1 MKSLSYATLSGL
13 AMLLSL
19 ATLLPQPAT
28 SQDSPA
34 LTFSERP
41 NYFSEENPLCP
52 DSTLLLIFNAPV
64 NPGDIARQISFFDS
78 RDDRFVGLTA
88 SRPSGKEI
96 AAFDENQPGDTSLD
110 HFVVIRPKAD
120 LPLDATWK
128 LYTKAGLSSADGAF
142 QVNESFTTFLGD
154 LDSFTISEIVTQN
167 SFDEPLRIALRHS
180 KAKLNPEFDDAK
192 LAKMITVNPPPK
204 NLSIASDSYNIYL
217 DGDFSYGTGYEVKVA
232 DGIVAADKTQLAQV
246 ASANVTFEPNG
257 GFITYPTFATTQN
270 AAGHRRFDIRHGNLT
285 GVRTRVKHLT
295 GDQLILALR
304 EYSELYEGWGEEM
317 ALPFDTVPGS
327 IIHDSFSESTAQVDH
342 SETLSLSWDEL
353 NKKSATGAYYLC
365 SEGQSSV
372 QEGKAFGAQSLVQLT
387 DIGFFWKQSRD
398 RTLIHAFSIATG
410 VPLAGAKLRLV
421 DAAAQLLYEVT
432 TDASGQATLPKAAY
446 AGHKTTPYL
455 DATLGTDRH
464 VMPFSEDAANIYLW
478 SFNIPQRYEEAID
491 GERRTLLFTDR
502 GVYRPGDEVKVKG
515 FSRLVDEDKL
525 LGAPKGE
532 ARLRIFDSKH
542 RKIEERPLTL
552 SARGSIDAS
561 FTLPEGDL
569 GWYTLE
575 LDCNPLP
582 VATAQP
588 AEGEAEAEPE
598 TDWRLIT
605 STSFQVEE
613 YRVNTFAVELTAPRD
628 QVGNGIE
635 IPLQATYYMGK
646 PLSSAEVNW
655 SAYAYPSYPS
665 PRGFDEFEFGD
676 TTADRES
683 FSTSGTLP
691 ISPKGEA
698 LVAFELP
705 DNSINPGPQ
714 SVSVTASVT
723 DANQQT
729 ISGSTD
735 FVIHSSDF
743 YLGLRSPEGVHR
755 AGDTAT
761 FSVAA
766 ISGGGEAWTE
776 VVPTQFLVEREVWNT
791 VKIMGANGVMTHRN
805 ERSLQTV
812 SDTAVELVTKVDPVT
827 GLTLALPHDISFP
840 EAGDYL
846 ISAIGR
852 DAQNRRVLT
861 RTSFT
866 VIGAEE
872 PSWSWHDVIRIDL
885 IPDKTSYKIGETAH
899 LLARSPVFGPALLT
913 TERAGVRSTRTLTI
927 DAYETV
933 LDIPI
938 EAGAAPNFF
947 ASLVIFRGSTDSPH
961 VHSTA
966 DYRLGYTQ
974 IDVDDPATHLAVA
987 IDAGAAEY
995 YQPGEKIE
1003 IAATVTDATGKAV
1016 SDAEVT
1022 FYAVDEGVLS
1032 LTGYE
1037 TPDPHAVFHA
1047 PFDLAVNTGQSL
1059 SDLMP
1064 ENPLEQD
1071 FGNKGYVIGGGGDG
1085 VMMDPDRM
1093 RKDFKALAFWEPTLV
1108 TDASGRATANFIAP
1122 DNLTRFRI
1130 MAVVG
1135 EGSRFGQAETP
1146 VVINKPLT
1154 IEPALPG
1161 FSNVTDQ
1168 IDITAVLQNNT
1179 DKAQE
1184 IEVAVSLD
1192 DHALFLSQIGDVIP
1206 TKLEPGAVPSR
1217 ERSIKAF
1224 LDPGATET
1232 LSFPIALTAT
1242 GDAKWKWQV
1251 RSLTD
1256 DKLRDATEST
1266 LAVGY
1271 PLPLLR
1277 EAHTFALRDSADLAN
1292 ALASVSPKLLAGSG
1306 EIQISLSNSRLIEAS
1321 DALDY
1326 LLTYPYGCVEQ
1337 TTSSLIPWLST
1348 QSLRQ
1353 VMPQLN
1359 KSETEVASVI
1369 KKGVAR
1375 LFTMQTD
1382 DGGLAYWPGGTESV
1396 LWGSAYGGVGIAQA
1410 IKQGAVIASP
1420 ATDSLYEYLSKSLRD
1435 SAERKDPYELSQRCL
1450 AAYALALAGVNETP
1464 YHEVLFEKRKLLSS
1478 EARALLALAMIESG
1492 NSTPERVA
1500 QLLVA
1505 DERIPLAEVTWY
1517 KQPYLA
1523 ATRLLA
1529 QIKHDPTSNMVDRY
1543 VDDLMKLRLPQR
1555 GWGST
1560 YSNAWPLLAL
1570 SSYADLS
1577 AAKLAANEVT
1587 LTLGDRSSTVK
1598 LPNEPGSG
1606 TATFTFDGGLGS
1618 TPLKIAPKD
1627 GSPVYASVRI
1637 AARPPLG
1644 PTEQTNEGFAI
1655 DRRYNKVEI
1664 DGTIVAAENLKV
1676 GDLILVTLNLNIPLE
1691 RESYLAIDDPLPAIF
1706 ESVNP
1711 DFETQATQQVN
1722 AERKARR
1729 LYCNFSELRKDRT
1742 LFFADNVWGA
1752 GDYSL
1757 QYLARVVAPGEV
1769 TAPPAKIEAM
1779 YEPQRHGL
1787 SASSRISATALP
1799 LASGKV
1805 AGN

>member
-1 MKSLSYATLSGL
+1 MKSLSSSTITGFALWLGFTALMASP
-13 AMLLSL
+13 AM
-19 ATLLPQPAT
+19 
-28 SQDSPA
+28 SQDTPA

-41 NYFSEENPLCP
+41 NYFSDENPFCP
-52 DSTLLLIFNAPV
+52 DSSLLLIFNAPV
-64 NPGDIARQISFFDS
+64 NPADIAKQISFFDS
-78 RDDRFVGLTA
+78 REDRFVGLKATRPTA
-88 SRPSGKEI
+88 EEI
-96 AAFDENQPGDTSLD
+96 TAFDENQPGDTSLD
-110 HFVVIRPKAD
+110 HFVVVRPKSD

-128 LYTKAGLSSADGAF
+128 LYTKAGLSSADGSF
-142 QVNESFTTFLGD
+142 QVNESFTTMLSD
-154 LDSFTISEIVTQN
+154 LDSFTISQIETEN
-167 SFDEPLRIALRHS
+167 YFDQPLRIALRHT
-180 KAKLNPEFDDAK
+180 KAKLNKEFDEAK
-192 LAKMITVNPPPK
+192 LAQLISVNPAPK
-204 NLSIASDSYNIYL
+204 NLGISTDHYNIYL
-217 DGDFSYGTGYEVKVA
+217 EGDFSYGTEYEVKVD
-232 DGIVAADKTQLAQV
+232 DGIIAADKTQLAQV
-246 ASANVTFEPNG
+246 ASAKVTFEPNG
-257 GFITYPTFATTQN
+257 GFITYPTFSTTQN
-270 AAGHRRFDIRHGNLT
+270 ASGHRRFEIHHGNLT
-285 GVRTRVKHLT
+285 GVRTRVKQLT

-304 EYSELYEGWGEEM
+304 EYGELYEGGGEKM
-317 ALPFDTVPGS
+317 TLPFDTVPGS
-327 IIHDSFSESTAQVDH
+327 IIHDSFIKSTAEVDH
-342 SETLSLSWDEL
+342 SETLSLAWDDL

-372 QEGKAFGAQSLVQLT
+372 LEGSAYGAQSLVQLT
-387 DIGFFWKQSRD
+387 DIGFYWKQSRD
-398 RTLIHAFSIATG
+398 GTFLQTFSIASG
-410 VPLAGAKLRLV
+410 APLAGVKVRLV
-421 DAAAQLLYEVT
+421 DGQAKELAAVV
-432 TDASGQATLPKAAY
+432 TDASGLANLPKAAY
-446 AGHKTTPYL
+446 TGIDGVVYL
-455 DATLGTDRH
+455 DASLGDDRH
-464 VMPFSEDAANIYLW
+464 VMTFYEDATNIYLW
-478 SFNIPQRYEEAID
+478 SFGIPQRYEEAIA

-502 GVYRPGDEVKVKG
+502 GVYRPGDEVKIKG

-532 ARLRIFDSKH
+532 ARLRIYDSQH
-542 RKIEERPLTL
+542 RELEERPLTI

-561 FTLPEGDL
+561 FTLPDGNL

-575 LDCNPLP
+575 LDCNPAL
-582 VATAQP
+582 
-588 AEGEAEAEPE
+588 AEGANPDEEE

-613 YRVNTFAVELTAPRD
+613 YRVNTFAVELTAPED
-628 QVGNGIE
+628 QVGNNIE

-655 SAYAYPSYPS
+655 SAYSYPSYPS

-676 TTADRES
+676 TTADRDT
-683 FSTSGTLP
+683 FSTSGTMP
-691 ISPKGEA
+691 ISAKGDA

-766 ISGGGEAWTE
+766 VSGSGEAWTE
-776 VVPTQFLVEREVWNT
+776 VVPTQLLVEREVWNT
-791 VKIMGANGVMTHRN
+791 VKILGANGVMTHRN
-805 ERSLQTV
+805 ERSLETV
-812 SDTAVELVTKVDPVT
+812 SDTAIELATKVDPVT
-827 GLTLALPHDISFP
+827 GLTLALPHKISFP

-846 ISAIGR
+846 ISAIAR
-852 DAQNRRVLT
+852 DSQNRRVLT
-861 RTSFT
+861 RSSFT

-885 IPDKTSYKIGETAH
+885 IPDKTSYKIGDTAH

-913 TERAGVRSTRTLTI
+913 TERAGVRSTRTLNI
-927 DAYETV
+927 EAYETV
-933 LDIPI
+933 IDIPI

-947 ASLVIFRGSTDSPH
+947 ASLVIFRGSADSPH
-961 VHSTA
+961 VHTSA
-966 DYRLGYTQ
+966 DYRLGYAQ
-974 IDVDDPATHLAVA
+974 IDVDDPASHLAVA

-995 YQPGEKIE
+995 YQPGEKVE
-1003 IAATVTDATGKAV
+1003 INATVTDSAGKAV

-1059 SDLMP
+1059 SDLLP
-1064 ENPLEQD
+1064 ENPLELD

-1093 RKDFKALAFWEPTLV
+1093 RKDFKALAFWEPNLV
-1108 TDASGRATANFIAP
+1108 TDANGRVTASFVAP

-1135 EGSRFGQAETP
+1135 EGTRFGQGEAAL
-1146 VVINKPLT
+1146 VVNKPLT

-1192 DHALFLSQIGDVIP
+1192 DHAMFLSQIGEVVP
-1206 TKLEPGAVPSR
+1206 TKLEPAAALSR
-1217 ERSIKAF
+1217 ERIIKAF

-1232 LSFPIALTAT
+1232 LSFPVALTGT
-1242 GDAKWKWQV
+1242 GEAIWKWQA

-1266 LAVGY
+1266 LAIGY

-1277 EAHTFALRDSADLAN
+1277 EAHTFALRDGADLAN
-1292 ALASVSPKLLAGSG
+1292 ALASVSPKVLSGSG

-1353 VMPQLN
+1353 VMPQLD
-1359 KSETEVASVI
+1359 KSEEEVAAVI

-1375 LFTMQTD
+1375 LFTMQTE

-1410 IKQGAVIASP
+1410 IKQGAVGSSP
-1420 ATDSLYEYLSKSLRD
+1420 ATDSLYAYLSKSLRD
-1435 SAERKDPYELSQRCL
+1435 TAERKDPYELSQRCL
-1450 AAYALALAGVNETP
+1450 AAYALALAGVNEAP
-1464 YHEVLFEKRKLLSS
+1464 YHEVLFEKRAQLSS

-1529 QIKHDPTSNMVDRY
+1529 QIKHDPKSNQVDRY

-1570 SSYADLS
+1570 ASYADLS
-1577 AAKLAANEVT
+1577 ATNLAANEVT
-1587 LTLGDRSSTVK
+1587 LSLGDHTSKVN
-1598 LPNEPGSG
+1598 LPEEPGSG
-1606 TATFTFDGGLGS
+1606 SASFTFDGDLGKS
-1618 TPLKIAPKD
+1618 PLKISTKE
-1627 GSPVYASVRI
+1627 GSPVYASMRI

-1644 PTEQTNEGFAI
+1644 PTEKTNEGFTI
-1655 DRRYNKVEI
+1655 DRQYQKVEI
-1664 DGTIVAAENLKV
+1664 DGSIVAAENLKV
-1676 GDLILVTLNLNIPLE
+1676 GDLILVTLDLNIPLE
-1691 RESYLAIDDPLPAIF
+1691 RETYLAIDDPLPAIF

-1711 DFETQATQQVN
+1711 DFETQATQAIN
-1722 AERKARR
+1722 AEQKTRK

-1769 TAPPAKIEAM
+1769 TAPPTKIEAM

-1787 SASSRISATALP
+1787 SASSRISAAALP
-1799 LASGKV
+1799 LVSGKV
-1805 AGN
+1805 AEN